1 MNTMSAPA
9 TAGAF
14 APLRI
19 GVHAV
24 IAVGVA
30 VVSPFTA
37 LAWPFA
43 LAVGMLLGS
52 ADASRMRGEPD
63 RLADAFATAL
73 LAAFGVLGMLFFGAF
88 VGGLIAIPVAALAA
102 FSEKAAAHAS
112 PIDRGVVRIVLFVV
126 PLVMWLV
133 VLPLLGMNVS
143 LRFGE

>member
-1 MNTMSAPA
+1 MNTMYAPVRS
-9 TAGAF
+9 GEF

-43 LAVGMLLGS
+43 LAVGMLLGA
-52 ADASRMRGEPD
+52 ADAGRMRGEPD
-63 RLADAFATAL
+63 RLADTFATAL

-126 PLVMWLV
+126 PLVMWLI
-133 VLPLLGMNVS
+133 VLPLLGMNLD